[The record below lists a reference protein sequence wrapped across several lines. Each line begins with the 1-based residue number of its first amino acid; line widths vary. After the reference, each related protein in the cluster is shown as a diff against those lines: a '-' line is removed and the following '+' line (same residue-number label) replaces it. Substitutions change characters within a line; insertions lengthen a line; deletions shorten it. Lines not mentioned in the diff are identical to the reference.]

1 MKIEKIHAREIL
13 DSRGNPTVEVEVTL
27 DSRPSKRR
35 HRIFH
40 IDLRDEL
47 VLKI

>member
-1 MKIEKIHAREIL
+1 MEIINEQNRQ
-13 DSRGNPTVEVEVTL
+13 DAKNISNSNVNIT
-27 DSRPSKRR
+27 SRPSKKR

-47 VLKI
+47 VMKI